1 MAVRTVKTS
10 ALIPGMVIG
19 RDILQSSGAYLL
31 QEGTVLTLAVIRKL
45 EKWGIEEVQI
55 VEPNEEQKEV
65 WEAKLRPEM
74 ELSHASTVNLMEQ
87 VLTNNESL
95 EIEKIRDAVGEIM
108 NQVGLGRD
116 ILLNLSHLKSYDNY
130 LFAHS
135 VNVCSLAMIIGEGM
149 GMTPAELEK
158 LGLAAILHDI
168 GMLKVPVEIWKQQ
181 RGLTSEELKEIQ
193 RHPLY
198 GHDFLTQSGGF
209 SPDVIAGAVQ
219 HHERYD
225 GSGYPHGLYGQE
237 IHKYAR
243 IIAVA
248 DVYDACISPRPHRE
262 PMTPREAL
270 DNLMIFKEKYDPDVL
285 YTFLSVMAVYPIGS
299 LVQLNTGEIGK
310 VVGIH
315 KNQPF
320 RPELRVYTDRQGK
333 ILEKPRRINLDDKNF
348 LLIHIA
354 KTLERAEIA
363 AFLSKFGSGVS
374 AWDI

>member
-31 QEGTVLTLAVIRKL
+31 QEGTVLTLAAIRKL

-149 GMTPAELEK
+149 GMTPQN
-158 LGLAAILHDI
+158 
-168 GMLKVPVEIWKQQ
+168 W
-181 RGLTSEELKEIQ
+181 R
-193 RHPLY
+193 
-198 GHDFLTQSGGF
+198 
-209 SPDVIAGAVQ
+209 
-219 HHERYD
+219 
-225 GSGYPHGLYGQE
+225 
-237 IHKYAR
+237 
-243 IIAVA
+243 
-248 DVYDACISPRPHRE
+248 
-262 PMTPREAL
+262 
-270 DNLMIFKEKYDPDVL
+270 N
-285 YTFLSVMAVYPIGS
+285 
-299 LVQLNTGEIGK
+299 
-310 VVGIH
+310 
-315 KNQPF
+315 
-320 RPELRVYTDRQGK
+320 
-333 ILEKPRRINLDDKNF
+333 
-348 LLIHIA
+348 
-354 KTLERAEIA
+354 
-363 AFLSKFGSGVS
+363 
-374 AWDI
+374 WD